1 MTSSTLTSD
10 KISSEPDCV
19 VPANP
24 VQEGKQ
30 GVHIAVNALASGS
43 DAFEVIT
50 DVDRLFNEG
59 VSGISRPS
67 RRDRTFP
74 CHLVHVRL
82 VRLEF
87 NVKKLGQGM
96 ANFGACCPHSEDRG
110 TERDSRRRSG
120 GSRV

>member
-10 KISSEPDCV
+10 KISSEPDHV

-30 GVHIAVNALASGS
+30 GVDIVVNALASGS
-43 DAFEVIT
+43 GVFEEIT

-59 VSGISRPS
+59 VCRIARSS
-67 RRDRTFP
+67 RRDRTFS
-74 CHLVHVRL
+74 CHLVHIRL

-87 NVKKLGQGM
+87 DVKKLGQGM
-96 ANFGACCPHSEDRG
+96 ANFGACCPHGEDRG
-110 TERDSRRRSG
+110 TERDSRRRG
-120 GSRV
+120 IGSRV